1 MSPGRG
7 RWLLPLAASAAVT
20 ATLLGP
26 ALVTARAD
34 RGGPVPPDRTAERL
48 PLPGGGEA
56 RDTGPLRITGYQAN
70 GQDVT
75 VFYQVAPRSD
85 CSTKIDPPGVRESAG
100 AVAVRLVRAPTGR
113 PEEICAGQRLSSS
126 VAIRL
131 DRPLGGRLLRDVA
144 QQGALVTPF
153 RAAP

>member
-1 MSPGRG
+1 M
-7 RWLLPLAASAAVT
+7 
-20 ATLLGP
+20 
-26 ALVTARAD
+26 
-34 RGGPVPPDRTAERL
+34 PPDRTAERL
-48 PLPGGGEA
+48 PLPAPGVGRPGTPGRRCGSPA
-56 RDTGPLRITGYQAN
+56 TRRTGRTL
-70 GQDVT
+70 T

-153 RAAP
+153 RGGTLTASDRPPRARPLTAGGL